1 MAAEP
6 EIVRGEPDG
15 VGVGGVPPQSPVV
28 ALLQNVHVSSV
39 MFTSKQLTIKTI
51 QGDPMALAP
60 CWLLLWPPSARAQA
74 ERRKI
79 PNLCQWEGFSR
90 LDRSRCSNSMFL
102 VPRMSRRTT

>member
-51 QGDPMALAP
+51 QGDPTYNLICPSSNGSGTLLA
-60 CWLLLWPPSARAQA
+60 
-74 ERRKI
+74 
-79 PNLCQWEGFSR
+79 
-90 LDRSRCSNSMFL
+90 
-102 VPRMSRRTT
+102 TTVAP